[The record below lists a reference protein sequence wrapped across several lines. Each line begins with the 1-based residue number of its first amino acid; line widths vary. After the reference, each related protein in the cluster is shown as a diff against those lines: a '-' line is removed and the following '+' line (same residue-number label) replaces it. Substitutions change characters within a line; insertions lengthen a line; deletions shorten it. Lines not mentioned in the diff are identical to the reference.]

1 MSGLYIHF
9 PFCHSKCVYCSF
21 YSVIS
26 EKYLKLYY
34 PGLIH
39 EMNLRKKYLNH
50 SPVDTIYIGGGT
62 PSLMH
67 EADLKSIINA
77 IHQHFR
83 VSEQVEFTM
92 EANPEQCTSD
102 YLKILKNIG
111 VTRISIGIQSLNNQ
125 ILDYL
130 GRKHTAEMAIEAVE
144 NAHKAGFENIS
155 LDLIYG
161 IPLRSTQ
168 QWIEELQIA
177 LQLPIHHL
185 SAYALT
191 IEENSILIKRFQKEG
206 TPFHYGKDQDEDL
219 ALRDFKTLLSIVE
232 DSPLKQYEIS
242 NFAIPGFESIHNS
255 NYWNGTPYLGL
266 GPSAHSFNGDSR
278 CWNIASIKQYIETM
292 NSSDPVLE
300 SEELSNINRYNE
312 AILLGLRTVK
322 GINLT
327 DIHKK
332 FGEVLFHQLLRN
344 VKLLNPDWYQI
355 VQDRLSLSQ
364 EGLFLADFISEKLFV
379 AED

>member
-1 MSGLYIHF
+1 
-9 PFCHSKCVYCSF
+9 
-21 YSVIS
+21 
-26 EKYLKLYY
+26 
-34 PGLIH
+34 
-39 EMNLRKKYLNH
+39 MNLRNEYLNN
-50 SPVDTIYIGGGT
+50 SPVETIYIGGGT
-62 PSLMH
+62 PSLIH
-67 EADLKSIINA
+67 EADLRSIINA
-77 IHQHFR
+77 IYQHFR
-83 VSEQVEFTM
+83 VSENVEFTM

-102 YLKILKNIG
+102 YLKNLKNIG
-111 VTRISIGIQSLNNQ
+111 VNRLSIGIQSLNNQ

-130 GRKHTAEMAIEAVE
+130 GRKHTAEMAIDAVE
-144 NAHKAGFENIS
+144 NACKAGFDNIS

-168 QWIEELQIA
+168 QWIEELQKA
-177 LQLPIHHL
+177 LKLPIQHL

-219 ALRDFKTLLSIVE
+219 ALRDFKTLLSIIE
-232 DSPLKQYEIS
+232 ESPLNQYEIS

-266 GPSAHSFNGDSR
+266 GPSAHSFNSHSR
-278 CWNIASIKQYIETM
+278 CWNKASIKQYIETM
-292 NSSDPVLE
+292 NSSEPVLE
-300 SEELSNINRYNE
+300 CEELSNINRFNE
-312 AILLGLRTVK
+312 AILLGLRTIK

-327 DIHKK
+327 DIQKK

-344 VKLLNPDWYQI
+344 IELLNPEWYQL
-355 VQDRLSLSQ
+355 VQDRFSLSQ

-379 AED
+379 TED